1 VGSFYYNMY
10 SNNKF
15 QNYNLLDFVLDDD
28 FNKWVLSP
36 DTDDDLF
43 WISWISNNPDK
54 ESMIDDAKEI
64 ILSFKVSDPQIS
76 DREVRSIVND
86 TIAKINAG
94 VKTGNEE
101 ITMPDKSK
109 GRLYW
114 LTGIAASL
122 IIGTFCLFFYLK
134 KPDKSIYQQL
144 ITSNTAA
151 LTEQYNN
158 TGNPVIIKLDD
169 GSYVTLQ
176 NKSRLSFPK
185 TFKNKNNR
193 EVYLNGAAFFS
204 IAKNPK
210 KPFLVYANGIVTKV
224 LGTKFKVNSFDTD
237 KKTIVEVLSG
247 IVSVN
252 SFNLKN
258 AKPEKNNNK
267 DSGVILT
274 RNQKAIYGTDS
285 RQLEASI
292 IENPMLADSTINLHF
307 TDTSIKQVLTS
318 IKHLYGIEIIY
329 DEKMVTGKTIT
340 ADLTN
345 TTMYQKLDVVCKI
358 LNCHYEIIDRNIYI
372 NQEH

>member
-1 VGSFYYNMY
+1 
-10 SNNKF
+10 
-15 QNYNLLDFVLDDD
+15 
-28 FNKWVLSP
+28 
-36 DTDDDLF
+36 
-43 WISWISNNPDK
+43 
-54 ESMIDDAKEI
+54 
-64 ILSFKVSDPQIS
+64 
-76 DREVRSIVND
+76 
-86 TIAKINAG
+86 
-94 VKTGNEE
+94 
-101 ITMPDKSK
+101 MPYKSK

-114 LTGIAASL
+114 LSGIAASL
-122 IIGTFCLFFYLK
+122 IFGTLCLFFYLK

-237 KKTIVEVLSG
+237 KKTVVEVISG

-307 TDTSIKQVLTS
+307 NDTSIKQVLTS
-318 IKHLYGIEIIY
+318 IKQLYGIGIIY

-345 TTMYQKLDVVCKI
+345 TTMYQKLDVICKI

>member
-1 VGSFYYNMY
+1 
-10 SNNKF
+10 
-15 QNYNLLDFVLDDD
+15 
-28 FNKWVLSP
+28 
-36 DTDDDLF
+36 
-43 WISWISNNPDK
+43 
-54 ESMIDDAKEI
+54 
-64 ILSFKVSDPQIS
+64 
-76 DREVRSIVND
+76 
-86 TIAKINAG
+86 
-94 VKTGNEE
+94 
-101 ITMPDKSK
+101 
-109 GRLYW
+109 
-114 LTGIAASL
+114 
-122 IIGTFCLFFYLK
+122 
-134 KPDKSIYQQL
+134 
-144 ITSNTAA
+144 
-151 LTEQYNN
+151 
-158 TGNPVIIKLDD
+158 
-169 GSYVTLQ
+169 
-176 NKSRLSFPK
+176 
-185 TFKNKNNR
+185 
-193 EVYLNGAAFFS
+193 LNGAAFFS